1 MIDSELN
8 QYLKYVWRELGKAR
22 LRGWPKIA
30 ADRLYLTQIMLAQG
44 SDA

>member
-44 SDA
+44 